1 MKVKELITKLLECPM
16 DAEVVIQKEL
26 DYNIWVNSNVIISVV
41 IAVSNTAS
49 IIFPVAFIF
58 AFITLFL

>member
-26 DYNIWVNSNVIISVV
+26 DYNVWVNSNIIISENNREAVV
-41 IAVSNTAS
+41 LDFN
-49 IIFPVAFIF
+49 FPSEKFT
-58 AFITLFL
+58 ITRKNS